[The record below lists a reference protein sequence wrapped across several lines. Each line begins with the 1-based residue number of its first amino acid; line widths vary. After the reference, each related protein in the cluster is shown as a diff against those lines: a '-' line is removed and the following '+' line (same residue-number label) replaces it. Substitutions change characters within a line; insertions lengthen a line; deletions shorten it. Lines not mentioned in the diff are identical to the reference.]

1 MWLCHL
7 AFRWQAHCASE
18 KQSLWRLTLNLLLS
32 LLEQLSKRL
41 AIQDRE
47 ADGLIR
53 GTPA

>member
-1 MWLCHL
+1 
-7 AFRWQAHCASE
+7 
-18 KQSLWRLTLNLLLS
+18 LS